1 MLFTSRSTQHL
12 RQVIALLWVLLMAG
26 LLAACGDQSP
36 QSDPDATHDP
46 LSESAGAAETASS
59 LAEPPMAEQ
68 RPHLVSAPA
77 GDREDPWYWLRDDER
92 QDADVLAYL
101 NAENDYTDASMAG
114 LSEFKSMLI
123 EELRGRI
130 VEDDTSTP
138 VFDNGYW
145 YYTRYESGQ
154 EYPIHA
160 RRQGRMDAEEEV
172 LLDVNELAQGHDFY
186 RIGDW
191 DVSLD
196 NRRLAFLEDTNG
208 RRQHRLMLR
217 DLETG
222 EFVDTGVMGVSSL
235 SWSADHRH
243 LFYVANEPETLRS
256 WQVRRFDTQAEPLV
270 EGELVY
276 QEDDEAFYTGV
287 GRTDSGRYN
296 LIYLASTV
304 SSEMHILES
313 DQPRGE
319 FRVFYP
325 RQRDHE
331 YSIDHFNDAWLIR
344 TNLEAPNFRIMKAG
358 LADHA
363 DQNQWQELIE
373 HSEAVFIHDFTAL
386 NNSLAIS
393 ERSNGLRRIR
403 LHDWR
408 TGESSILDFDEPTYT
423 AYLGSNPEP
432 GSDRLR
438 FHYTSMTTPTQT
450 LEYDVVTGERE
461 LLKQDEVAGGFDRR
475 DYVTERIDVPA
486 RDGVLVPVSILR
498 HRDTPLDGSA
508 PLYQYAYGSYGSS
521 SEPTFSSN
529 RLSLVDRGFVYAI
542 AHVRGGQELGRQWY
556 DDGRMLNKKNTFRDF
571 IDVTS
576 HLVEEGVVD
585 PDRVFAMGGSA
596 GGLLMG
602 GVANMAPDLYTGIVA
617 HVPFVDVVTT
627 MLDETIPLTTNE
639 FDEWGNPKDPEF
651 YEYMLAY
658 SPYDNVAAQDY
669 PAMLVTTGLW
679 DSQVQYWEP
688 AKWVARLRATG
699 TGDEPLLLH
708 TNMEAGHGGASG
720 RFQRLDS
727 TALEFAF
734 ILDQA
739 GLVDTELREDAIR

>member
-1 MLFTSRSTQHL
+1 MLSISLPTHVL
-12 RQVIALLWVLLMAG
+12 RRIAALIWVLLIAG
-26 LLAACGDQSP
+26 LLAACGDQPPRSE
-36 QSDPDATHDP
+36 SESREGSG
-46 LSESAGAAETASS
+46 SESAQEAAASQP
-59 LAEPPMAEQ
+59 EPPVAEQ
-68 RPHLVSAPA
+68 RPHVVTAAA
-77 GDREDPWYWLRDDER
+77 GDRDDPWYWLRDDER

-101 NAENDYTDASMAG
+101 NAENDYTDASMAP
-114 LSEFKSMLI
+114 LSDFKSGLI
-123 EELRGRI
+123 EELRERI
-130 VEDDTSTP
+130 VEDDTSVP

-145 YYTRYESGQ
+145 YYTRYESDQ

-160 RRQGRMDAEEEV
+160 RRQGSMDAEEEI

-186 RIGDW
+186 RVGSW

-196 NRRLAFLEDTNG
+196 NRMLAFLEDTNG

-222 EFVDTGVMGVSSL
+222 EFVDTGVTGVSSL

-256 WQVRRFDTQAEPLV
+256 WQVRRFDSQAETLA

-276 QEDDEAFYTGV
+276 QEDDEAFYTSV

-304 SSEMHILES
+304 SSETHILDS
-313 DQPRGE
+313 DQPLGE

-325 RQRDHE
+325 RHRDHE
-331 YSIDHFNDAWLIR
+331 YSIEHFNDAWLIR
-344 TNLEAPNFRIMKAG
+344 TNLQAPNFRIMKVG
-358 LADHA
+358 LDDHS
-363 DQNQWQELIE
+363 DQGEWQDVIE

-386 NNSLAIS
+386 NNALAIS
-393 ERSNGLRRIR
+393 ERSDGLRRIR
-403 LHDWR
+403 LYRWA
-408 TGESSILDFDEPTYT
+408 TGESSILDFDEPAYT
-423 AYLGSNPEP
+423 AYLGSNPDQS
-432 GSDRLR
+432 SDRLR

-450 LEYDVVTGERE
+450 MDLNVVTGERE
-461 LLKQDEVAGGFDRR
+461 LLKQEQVAGGFDQT

-486 RDGVLVPVSILR
+486 RDGARVPVSIMR
-498 HRDTPLDGSA
+498 HRDTPMDGSA

-556 DDGRMLNKKNTFRDF
+556 DDGRMLNKINTFNDF

-576 HLVEEGVVD
+576 HLVEEALVD

-602 GVANMAPDLYTGIVA
+602 AVANMAPELYTGIVA

-627 MLDETIPLTTNE
+627 MLDASIPLTTNE
-639 FDEWGNPKDPEF
+639 YDEWGNPEDPE
-651 YEYMLAY
+651 YYQYMLAY

-699 TGDEPLLLH
+699 TGQEPLLLH

-739 GLVDTELREDAIR
+739 GLVDNDLREDASR